1 MGVAL
6 VLVIEDEANNLD
18 VAQRIIRAAGH
29 EAIIAMDGQSGL
41 DVARAQHPDAI
52 LVDLLLPRVDG
63 WTVTRLL
70 REEAWAA
77 RIPIIAVSALAMQ
90 QDRQR
95 AIDAGCDD
103 FVSKPYAPAEL
114 RAVLARFL
122 PEHAPVALGTR
133 RPDAVAAPIERL
145 GTVLAVD
152 DEPANLDLI
161 SRRLAA
167 LGCAVLRAS
176 SGEQALAIADKER
189 PDLVLLDVM
198 MPGIDGWET
207 CRRLKANERTSGIPV
222 IFVTAKDQTDDVV
235 TGFEAGGVDYVAKPF
250 EPVELAARVRSAL
263 FTKKLQDQLR
273 ASNEELRKVERSR
286 QELIGMLG
294 HDIRN
299 LANSVVAFLQLVG
312 MGQLDPSRP
321 EFAELLGLSESNVS
335 EMLRM
340 VNALLDV
347 YKLEEGRLEAVPQA
361 IRLEEI
367 ARKSISQVKPE
378 ARAKNITV
386 TSAVGD
392 ATVFVDDGLVVR
404 VLTNLLANAVRHTPT
419 GGKVH
424 IEARKADE
432 GTDFVLIRVSDTG
445 PGITTADAPNVF
457 DRFYQG
463 GNGRSRGGTG
473 LGLAFCRLAVAL
485 HGGTIRVANAG
496 EPGAMIDLT
505 LPAAAAD
512 HVAAPA

>member
-1 MGVAL
+1 MSVAR

-29 EAIIAMDGQSGL
+29 EPLVATDGQTGL
-41 DVARAQHPDAI
+41 DLARAQHPDAI
-52 LVDLLLPRVDG
+52 LVDLLLPRLDG
-63 WTVTRLL
+63 WTITRTL
-70 REEAWAA
+70 REEQWAS

-114 RAVLARFL
+114 RAVLSRYLADGGST
-122 PEHAPVALGTR
+122 AAKTR
-133 RPDAVAAPIERL
+133 ADATPAAAPIELL

-167 LGCAVLRAS
+167 LGCEVLRANN
-176 SGEQALAIADKER
+176 GEQALALAAER
-189 PDLVLLDVM
+189 PPDLVLLDVM

-207 CRRLKANERTSGIPV
+207 CRRLKADERTSSIPV
-222 IFVTAKDQTDDVV
+222 IFVTARDRADDLAR
-235 TGFEAGGVDYVAKPF
+235 GFEVGGVDYVSKPF
-250 EPVELAARVRSAL
+250 EPAELASRVRSAL
-263 FTKKLQDQLR
+263 YTKRLQDQLR

-321 EFAELLGLSESNVS
+321 EFAELLGLSESNVT
-335 EMLRM
+335 ELLRM

-347 YKLEEGRLEAVPQA
+347 YKLEEGRLEAVPQLV
-361 IRLEEI
+361 RLDELV
-367 ARKSISQVKPE
+367 RKSIAQITPE
-378 ARAKNITV
+378 ARSKQIAM
-386 TSAVGD
+386 TSEVGD
-392 ATVFVDDGLVVR
+392 AVVYVDDGLIVR
-404 VLTNLLANAVRHTPT
+404 VITNLLANAVKHTPS
-419 GGKVH
+419 GGAVTVSTNGAR
-424 IEARKADE
+424 EA
-432 GTDFVLIRVSDTG
+432 GDFVRVRIADTG
-445 PGITTADAPNVF
+445 PGIPAEDAPYVF

-463 GNGRSRGGTG
+463 QGRSRGGVG
-473 LGLAFCRLAVAL
+473 LGLAFCKLAVAL
-485 HGGTIRVANAG
+485 HGGDIVVANPG
-496 EPGAMIDLT
+496 QPGATLELT
-505 LPAAAAD
+505 LPTATERTAS
-512 HVAAPA
+512 